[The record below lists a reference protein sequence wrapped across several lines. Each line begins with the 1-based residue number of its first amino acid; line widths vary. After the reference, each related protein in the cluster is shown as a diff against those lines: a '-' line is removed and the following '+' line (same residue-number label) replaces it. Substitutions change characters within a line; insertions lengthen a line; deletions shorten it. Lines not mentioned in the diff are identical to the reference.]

1 MGRILVVNSDVDTM
15 SLLQTWLERKNHEV
29 IYTAHVEQVPQIVKK
44 FNPDV
49 VLVDVMQGTVA
60 EKLKTDEETREI
72 PIVLMTGH
80 TLPKKTPVIDKADD
94 VIEKPF
100 NLSLLEQKIN
110 RFISG

>member
-1 MGRILVVNSDVDTM
+1 MGKILLVNSDVDTM
-15 SLLQTWLERKNHEV
+15 ELLQTWLERKNHEV
-29 IYTAHVEQVPQIVKK
+29 IYTTHVEEVPQIVRN

-49 VLVDVMQGTVA
+49 VLVDAMQGTVA

-80 TLPKKTPVIDKADD
+80 TLPKKTPIVDKADD

-100 NLSLLEQKIN
+100 NLPLLEQKI
-110 RFISG
+110 